1 MLAAVTDPH
10 REHRV
15 NKILPPCG
23 DINKVLEA
31 TLHTIHLLPASL
43 TGTSPETECCFTGTS
58 ESAKVTNKTVT
69 IPL

>member
-43 TGTSPETECCFTGTS
+43 TGTSPETECSFTETS